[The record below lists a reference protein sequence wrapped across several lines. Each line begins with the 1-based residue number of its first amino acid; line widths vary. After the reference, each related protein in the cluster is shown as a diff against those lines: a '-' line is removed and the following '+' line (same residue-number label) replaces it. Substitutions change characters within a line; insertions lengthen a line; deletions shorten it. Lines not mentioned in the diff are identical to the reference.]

1 VSVRPQLLRR
11 RVHCDNA
18 FYHSGTEDPQVTDR
32 RAGEGALN
40 NYALTVLLVLEAL
53 MVFVA
58 APLAAMDVRLP
69 LLFGVGLLAPT
80 ALVIIAMSPGWG
92 ARTLAAAAIAIA
104 IGGVVFRVHFVSVSG
119 NWFGHG
125 AVIAGLLAISW
136 VTGRAVF
143 ASGRITHHR
152 IEGAVIL
159 YLNIAMIFTS
169 AYRLIYDLD
178 PAAFQHV
185 AQHESEVASMADML
199 YFSFTVLTSTGFG
212 DVLPINPFARSLA
225 NLETV
230 LGQLYLIILLGRLV
244 TLHAESGAR

>member
-1 VSVRPQLLRR
+1 M
-11 RVHCDNA
+11 
-18 FYHSGTEDPQVTDR
+18 TDR
-32 RAGEGALN
+32 RVGGGAVS

-53 MVFVA
+53 TLFVA
-58 APLAAMDVRLP
+58 APLAAMGIRSP
-69 LLFGVGLLAPT
+69 LLFGGGLLAPI

-92 ARTLAAAAIAIA
+92 ARSLAAAAIAIA
-104 IGGVVFRVHFVSVSG
+104 VGGVVFRIHFVSVSG

-136 VTGRAVF
+136 VTGRAAF
-143 ASGRITHHR
+143 APGRITHHR
-152 IEGAVIL
+152 IEGAVIV

-185 AQHESEVASMADML
+185 SQHESEVASMGDML
-199 YFSFTVLTSTGFG
+199 YFSFTALTSTGFG
-212 DVLPINPFARSLA
+212 DILPVNPFARSLA
-225 NLETV
+225 NLETI

-244 TLHAESGAR
+244 TLHAESGTR